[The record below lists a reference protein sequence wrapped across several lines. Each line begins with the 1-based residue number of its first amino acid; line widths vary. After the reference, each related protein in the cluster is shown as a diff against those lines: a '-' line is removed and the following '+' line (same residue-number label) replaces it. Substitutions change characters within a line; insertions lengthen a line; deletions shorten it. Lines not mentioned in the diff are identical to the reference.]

1 MTETRKNL
9 LQILAA
15 LYYLKLKEG
24 KRPLCY
30 PTLTSKTLEIPENI
44 ELMFIP
50 PYTPEL
56 NPIEQ
61 IWKEIREKGFAN
73 EVFPTLEHVINRLCE
88 TINNLTKEVVK
99 SICARKWLTRQYQN
113 L

>member
-1 MTETRKNL
+1 MDNAVWHK
-9 LQILAA
+9 
-15 LYYLKLKEG
+15 
-24 KRPLCY
+24 
-30 PTLTSKTLEIPENI
+30 SKKLEIPENI

-61 IWKEIREKGFAN
+61 IWKEIREKDFAN
-73 EVFPTLEHVINRLCE
+73 EVFPTLEYVINNRLCE

-99 SICARKWLTRQYQN
+99 SICARKWLTR
-113 L
+113 